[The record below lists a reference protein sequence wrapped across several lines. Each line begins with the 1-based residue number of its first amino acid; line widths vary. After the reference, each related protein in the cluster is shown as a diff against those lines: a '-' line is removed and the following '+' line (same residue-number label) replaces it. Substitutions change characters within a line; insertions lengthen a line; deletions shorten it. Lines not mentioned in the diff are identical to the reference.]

1 YGLSYSPDG
10 REVAS
15 ASGDQT
21 VRRWDVAS
29 GRQLACLDGH
39 RDGVYQ
45 VGHSADGRRLL
56 SAGTEGEVIVWDAH
70 SGRALH
76 SHRLPAK
83 ALCAAFAPDGRRVG
97 AGTAEAG
104 YLLELPRHVR

>member
-1 YGLSYSPDG
+1 L
-10 REVAS
+10 AS

-104 YLLELPRHVR
+104 YLLDLPRHVR